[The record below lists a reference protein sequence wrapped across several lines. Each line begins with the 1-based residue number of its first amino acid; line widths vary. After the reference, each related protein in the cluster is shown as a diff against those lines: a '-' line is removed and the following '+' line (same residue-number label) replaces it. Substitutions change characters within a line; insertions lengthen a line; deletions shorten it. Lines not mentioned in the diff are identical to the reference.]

1 LFTVQPDPRFTRKP
15 PVYCVA
21 APFQHADNYSAVPSG
36 QQLVPDPG
44 LTKRDI
50 AITHPLRCPT
60 VDTNSHQRQASVM
73 HDPFG
78 KQPVDVLEKT
88 PLLLVEGLS
97 KLYQSASHQQQVL
110 TTLDLTI
117 HSGEIVALIGASGS
131 GKTTL
136 LNLIS
141 GIDTPDGGRVLI
153 DGLDLHAQGEPQRTQ
168 CRRSQMGFVF
178 QFFNLI
184 PTLTV
189 AENIA
194 LPLELNG
201 ASTAQQ
207 RQPVAD
213 LLRQIGLPHTADR
226 YPDTLSGGEQQRVA
240 IARALAHRPR
250 LLLADEPT
258 GNLDEDTGNDI
269 MTMLVELVREQ
280 DTALLL
286 VTHSSRVAEQADR
299 VLQLSQGR
307 LLQVQ

>member
-1 LFTVQPDPRFTRKP
+1 MHET
-15 PVYCVA
+15 
-21 APFQHADNYSAVPSG
+21 SG
-36 QQLVPDPG
+36 
-44 LTKRDI
+44 I
-50 AITHPLRCPT
+50 
-60 VDTNSHQRQASVM
+60 
-73 HDPFG
+73 
-78 KQPVDVLEKT
+78 QPVDTDADK
-88 PLLLVEGLS
+88 PLLLVEGLR
-97 KLYQSASHQQQVL
+97 KFYQSASHQQQVL
-110 TTLDLTI
+110 ANLDLAI
-117 HSGEIVALIGASGS
+117 GSGEIVALIGASGS

-141 GIDTPDGGRVLI
+141 GIDTPDDGRVLI

-168 CRRSQMGFVF
+168 HRRNHMGFVF

-201 ASTAQQ
+201 ASAAQQ
-207 RQPVAD
+207 RQPVTD
-213 LLRQIGLPHTADR
+213 LLQQIGLPHTADR

-258 GNLDEDTGNDI
+258 GNLDEDTGRDI

-280 DTALLL
+280 STALLL

-299 VLQLSQGR
+299 VLHLSQGR
-307 LLQVQ
+307 LSQVR